1 MSRLT
6 PVFRRACLPDD
17 YHDRDLSSLLANN
30 NPFIIGWGST
40 STGGGAQNALRE
52 ARVPVVTQDTCA
64 RAYSAIS
71 RVTIGQDKVCA
82 GDGTRDTCN
91 GDSGGALLSS
101 ALGNTWSVIGV
112 TSFGVDCARP
122 DFPGVYTRVDEYL
135 PWIRQYM

>member
-1 MSRLT
+1 M
-6 PVFRRACLPDD
+6 
-17 YHDRDLSSLLANN
+17 
-30 NPFIIGWGST
+30 
-40 STGGGAQNALRE
+40 
-52 ARVPVVTQDTCA
+52 PVVTQDTCA

-122 DFPGVYTRVDEYL
+122 DFPGVYTRVDRYL
-135 PWIRQYM
+135 DWIQQNLD